1 MKKLINDPNAV
12 VREMLEGAVA
22 LAPSQAVLPDETV
35 VVRLPL
41 PPQAGGGTDLRA
53 WPVAVISGGGSGHEP
68 AHAGFVGAGMLAAAV
83 AGNVFTSPS
92 VDAVL
97 AGLRAVAGPAGTLMI
112 VKNYTG
118 DRLNFGLAAEIAR
131 AEGLLVEVVVVAD
144 DVALRGTVERE
155 RRRGIAGTVLV
166 HKVAGAAAAAGLS
179 LQDVAALARR
189 AAAGVGSMGVALGG
203 CTLPGAA
210 RDGFQLAGDEIEL
223 GLGIHGEPGVARA
236 KLTSADD
243 LVQVMADT
251 IVDDLALRAG
261 DRVALLVNGLG
272 ATTMMELDIVL
283 RAALAHLRARGI
295 KVARAWRG
303 TLLSALDMPG
313 CSISL
318 MRLDD
323 RVTALLDAPT
333 DAPAW
338 PGAGR
343 LNPQVTLPAR
353 AASHAGPEGL
363 TPADGARATGTQT
376 DGVQGPLGRDSQDL
390 RRAAVAAATALL
402 AAEERLM
409 DLDAKTG
416 DGDLGASMARAARAV
431 LDLPDA
437 VWRSPSAALAAMG
450 QTLRRQVGGSSGPFY
465 ATALMRASRHLA
477 SHDAPAPADWAGA
490 LAAATLAVSEL
501 GGARPG
507 DRTMVDALGPAAQ
520 ALSAAMAAG
529 ATAPDAARACAA
541 AAHEGAEATAEM
553 LPRLGRSSY
562 LGDRAL
568 GIPDGGAVAVQIWL
582 SAVCSTVWQG
592 A

>member
-22 LAPSQAVLPDETV
+22 LTPSQAILPDETV

-83 AGNVFTSPS
+83 TGNVFTSPS

-144 DVALRGTVERE
+144 DVALRGTVERG

-166 HKVAGAAAAAGLS
+166 HKVAGAAAAAGLP
-179 LQDVAALARR
+179 LQDVAALARQ
-189 AAAGVGSMGVALGG
+189 AAEGVGSMGVALGG

-272 ATTMMELDIVL
+272 ATPMMELDIVL

-295 KVARAWRG
+295 EVARAWRG

-313 CSISL
+313 CSVSL

-323 RVTALLDAPT
+323 QVTALLDAPA

-353 AASHAGPEGL
+353 AAPRAGAGPEDMTL
-363 TPADGARATGTQT
+363 ADKALAAGA
-376 DGVQGPLGRDSQDL
+376 PLGGDGRDL

-402 AAEERLM
+402 AAEERLT

-437 VWRSPSAALAAMG
+437 VWRSPSAALAAMSH
-450 QTLRRQVGGSSGPFY
+450 TLRRQVGGSSGPFY

-477 SHDAPAPADWAGA
+477 SHDASAPADWAGA
-490 LAAATLAVSEL
+490 LAAATLAVSGL
-501 GGARPG
+501 GGARQG

-520 ALSAAMAAG
+520 ALTAAVAAG
-529 ATAPDAARACAA
+529 AAAPDAARACAA
-541 AAHEGAEATAEM
+541 AAHAGAEATAGM

-568 GIPDGGAVAVQIWL
+568 GVPDGGAVAVGIWL
-582 SAVCSTVWQG
+582 GAVCGTVAHG